1 VVADVTGSEID
12 RIRSVYWDRLRR
24 ADRYSLFAP
33 GELYMYQRREEEMLR
48 LLAKHGKTDLKSIR
62 VLEVGCG
69 RGPPLLDWCR
79 WGAMPSSLH
88 GVDLMEVFVRQ
99 ARQLLPAAGLSV
111 ASGDRLPYRDRS
123 FDVVVQLTVFTS
135 ILSADMRRAVAA
147 EMCRVTATGGLIL
160 WFDFRYPSP
169 RNPNVRAIG
178 LRELRQ
184 LFPGWSADVRS
195 LTLLAPIARSL
206 GRISF
211 GLCRLLEFVPLLRSH
226 YLVVLKREEPHDGRA
241 TDAPGK

>member
-1 VVADVTGSEID
+1 MVADVTDSEID
-12 RIRSVYWDRLRR
+12 RIRSVYWDRLSR

-99 ARQLLPAAGLSV
+99 ARQLLPAAGVTTIIGGILPDSIS
-111 ASGDRLPYRDRS
+111 AS
-123 FDVVVQLTVFTS
+123 
-135 ILSADMRRAVAA
+135 A
-147 EMCRVTATGGLIL
+147 
-160 WFDFRYPSP
+160 
-169 RNPNVRAIG
+169 VRA
-178 LRELRQ
+178 RWPASSQ
-184 LFPGWSADVRS
+184 
-195 LTLLAPIARSL
+195 
-206 GRISF
+206 SF
-211 GLCRLLEFVPLLRSH
+211 SSPYVQCSR
-226 YLVVLKREEPHDGRA
+226 
-241 TDAPGK
+241 